1 MYHQHRN
8 QIFEGY
14 NRARDFFCTHPD
26 ILIELERYTTCLCH
40 DLLAEH
46 YDEFAADYDEASFLH
61 PFWANYP
68 PENRGRSPVGDQIPW
83 IEVGEHA
90 IGHKLNR
97 IIAKDYRIRE
107 IGIPSGADNRFIL
120 ESEEISRITSGFTNS
135 VMVFLDIKSV
145 GPRDDY
151 EHTVIS
157 PYQVSGNGLWE
168 DPRNSMTNTPMRAT
182 GSRASHPFYPAITP
196 IYVLSD
202 GTVAPTIHIFV
213 KPVYQMLNLADPT
226 RTGQPLRHIRVICV
240 PNGLLLTVTPNY
252 LHTLPSL
259 FFPGKDDH
267 SKAPAKVRCRVSFE
281 ILSSIAPWRVAD
293 VNDH

>member
-1 MYHQHRN
+1 MYQQHRN
-8 QIFEGY
+8 QIFKDY
-14 NRARDFFCTHPD
+14 HRARKFFCSHPET
-26 ILIELERYTTCLCH
+26 LIELERYTTCLCH
-40 DLLAEH
+40 DLLATH
-46 YDEFAADYDEASFLH
+46 YDEFTKDYNEASYLH

-97 IIAKDYRIRE
+97 ILAQDHRIRE

-120 ESEEISRITSGFTNS
+120 ESDEISRITNGFTNS

-145 GPRDDY
+145 GPRDDF

-157 PYQVSGNGLWE
+157 PYQVSGNGLWD
-168 DPRNSMTNTPMRAT
+168 DPRGSMTNTPMRAT
-182 GSRASHPFYPAITP
+182 GNRASHPFYPAITP

-213 KPVYQMLNLADPT
+213 KPVYQMLNLNAPP
-226 RTGQPLRHIRVICV
+226 RTGQPLRHIRVVCV
-240 PNGLLLTVTPNY
+240 PNGLLLTVNPNY
-252 LHTLPSL
+252 LDAWPGL

-267 SKAPAKVRCRVSFE
+267 TKPPAKVRCRVSFE
-281 ILSSIAPWRVAD
+281 ILSRIAPWRVTH
-293 VNDH
+293 VNGH

>member
-1 MYHQHRN
+1 MYQQHRN
-8 QIFEGY
+8 QIFEDY
-14 NRARDFFCTHPD
+14 HRARDFFCANPD
-26 ILIELERYTTCLCH
+26 ILIELERYTSGLCH
-40 DLLAEH
+40 NLLADH
-46 YDEFAADYDEASFLH
+46 YGEFAADYDEASYLH

-97 IIAKDYRIRE
+97 ILAQDHRIRE
-107 IGIPSGADNRFIL
+107 IGIPSGADNRFVL
-120 ESEEISRITSGFTNS
+120 ESEDISRITCGFTNS

-145 GPRDDY
+145 GPRDDF

-168 DPRNSMTNTPMRAT
+168 DPRDSMTNTPMRAN
-182 GSRASHPFYPAITP
+182 GAKASHPFYPAITP

-213 KPVYQMLNLADPT
+213 KPVYQMLNLENPT
-226 RTGQPLRHIRVICV
+226 HTGQPLRHIRVICV
-240 PNGLLLTVTPNY
+240 PNGLLLTVNPNY
-252 LHTLPSL
+252 LNTSPNL

-267 SKAPAKVRCRVSFE
+267 TKPPAKVRCRVSFD
-281 ILSSIAPWRVAD
+281 ILSRIAPWRVVQ
-293 VNDH
+293 VNAH